1 MATVKPKI
9 IVESIAIGQATLTD
23 IPQLKELGLIAYGQ
37 YAETLGADNWA
48 LMRQNLSNEAIYAD
62 LLSKSI
68 CFVARLKSEI
78 IGMAFLLPS
87 GNTVDVYEAEWCSIR
102 LVAVHP
108 SHRGKK
114 IAKTLTQ
121 VCINQAISNSE
132 KIIALHT
139 SSMMPA
145 AMHVYESFG
154 FKVIK
159 DIGQRFGQ
167 PYFLYTLDLPVKT
180 SAP

>member
-1 MATVKPKI
+1 MFANLLGKAT
-9 IVESIAIGQATLTD
+9 
-23 IPQLKELGLIAYGQ
+23 
-37 YAETLGADNWA
+37 
-48 LMRQNLSNEAIYAD
+48 
-62 LLSKSI
+62 
-68 CFVARLKSEI
+68 CFVARYEGKI

-87 GNTVDVYEAEWCSIR
+87 GNPIDVYEAEWCSIR

-108 SHRGKK
+108 SHQGKR

-121 VCINQAISNSE
+121 ICIDEAISNGE
-132 KIIALHT
+132 KTIALHT

-154 FKVIK
+154 FKIIK
-159 DIGQRFGQ
+159 DLGKRFGQ
-167 PYFLYTLDLPVKT
+167 QYFLYTLDLTAKI

>member
-1 MATVKPKI
+1 LAAVKQKI
-9 IVESIAIGQATLTD
+9 IVEAIAIGQATPSD
-23 IPQLKELGLIAYGQ
+23 IPQLTALGLVAYGQ
-37 YAETLGADNWA
+37 YAEILAEHWA
-48 LMRQNLSNEAIYAD
+48 QMRQNLSNEAMFSD
-62 LLSKSI
+62 LLSKST
-68 CFVARLKSEI
+68 CFVARNESKI

-87 GNTVDVYEAEWCSIR
+87 GNAVDVYEAEWCSIR

-108 SHRGKK
+108 SQQGKH

-121 VCINQAISNSE
+121 MCINHAIGNGE
-132 KIIALHT
+132 KTIALHT

-167 PYFLYTLDLPVKT
+167 QYFLYKLDLPPKT
-180 SAP
+180 AAP

>member
-1 MATVKPKI
+1 MKPKI

-37 YAETLGADNWA
+37 YAETLGADHWA
-48 LMRQNLSNEAIYAD
+48 QMRQNLSNEAMFAD
-62 LLSKSI
+62 LLNKSM
-68 CFVARLKSEI
+68 CFVARHENEI

-87 GNTVDVYEAEWCSIR
+87 GNAVDVYEADWSSIR

-108 SHRGKK
+108 SHQGKH
-114 IAKTLTQ
+114 IARTLTQ
-121 VCINQAISNSE
+121 MCINQAISNGE
-132 KIIALHT
+132 KTIALHT

-154 FKVIK
+154 FKIIK
-159 DIGQRFGQ
+159 DLGKRFGQ
-167 PYFLYTLDLPVKT
+167 QYFLYTLDLSAKT

>member
-1 MATVKPKI
+1 MKPKI
-9 IVESIAIGQATLTD
+9 IVESIAIGQATLAD

-37 YAETLGADNWA
+37 YAETLGADHWA
-48 LMRQNLSNEAIYAD
+48 QMQQNLSNEAMFAD
-62 LLSKSI
+62 LLSKST
-68 CFVARLKSEI
+68 CFIARHANEI

-87 GNTVDVYEAEWCSIR
+87 GNPVDVYQADWSSIR

-108 SHRGKK
+108 SHQGKH
-114 IAKTLTQ
+114 IARTLTQ
-121 VCINQAISNSE
+121 ICINQAISNGE
-132 KIIALHT
+132 KTIALHT

-154 FKVIK
+154 FKIIK
-159 DIGQRFGQ
+159 DLGKRFGQ
-167 PYFLYTLDLPVKT
+167 QYFLYTLDLPAKT

>member
-1 MATVKPKI
+1 VKPKI

-37 YAETLGADNWA
+37 YAETLGDDHWV
-48 LMRQNLSNEAIYAD
+48 LMRQNLSNEAMFRD
-62 LLSKSI
+62 LLSKST
-68 CFVARLKSEI
+68 CFVARYNSEI

-87 GNTVDVYEAEWCSIR
+87 GNAIDVYEAEWCSIR

-108 SHRGKK
+108 SHQGKQ
-114 IAKTLTQ
+114 IAKTLTKM
-121 VCINQAISNSE
+121 CINQAINNGE
-132 KIIALHT
+132 QTIALHT

-154 FKVIK
+154 FKIVRN
-159 DIGQRFGQ
+159 IGERFGQ
-167 PYFLYTLDLPVKT
+167 QYFLYTLELSAKT